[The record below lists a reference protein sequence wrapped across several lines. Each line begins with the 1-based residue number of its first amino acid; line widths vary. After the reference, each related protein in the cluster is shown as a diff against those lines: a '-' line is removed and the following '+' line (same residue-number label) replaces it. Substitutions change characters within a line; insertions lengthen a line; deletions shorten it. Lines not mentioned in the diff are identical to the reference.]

1 MDSNK
6 NRRTLGVQGMSERDD
21 LLASIAETIKTYR
34 TGELAQPTPQHV
46 DRWASQF
53 TPANQLPFLR
63 EFNHVMRQA
72 FLTKK
77 TVSDFLSRLVTNKEL
92 AGDDPKT
99 FWGRANVLRI
109 QQDGQSQKEM
119 VKLFAASLEEQCGL
133 KLANCGVN
141 GGDYIYLDDVLFG
154 GNRVGADLESW
165 ITNKAPQNATVHII
179 LIAYHTLGQYFAKN
193 KLIEASRRAGKKID
207 IRFWRLGEL
216 ENRLRWKNDSEVLW
230 PATVP
235 DDATA
240 QAYVAAQ
247 NRFPL
252 NPRQPGGKLN
262 WFSSEAG
269 RQVLESEFLIAGVKI
284 RSLTG
289 NLSEWYRPLGCSSF
303 GVGFGALIATYRNC
317 PNNCPL
323 ALWWGDPQQAYG
335 ALHWYPL
342 LQRKTYADPENVF
355 DDLDDLTV

>member
-1 MDSNK
+1 
-6 NRRTLGVQGMSERDD
+6 MSERDE
-21 LLASIAETIKTYR
+21 LLASIAKTIKTYR
-34 TGELAQPTPQHV
+34 EGELAQPTPEHV

-63 EFNHVMRQA
+63 EFKHVIHQT

-92 AGDDPKT
+92 AGDDPKK
-99 FWGRANVLRI
+99 FWTRANVLRI

-154 GNRVGADLESW
+154 GNRVGADLETW
-165 ITNKAPQNATVHII
+165 ITNTAPKSATVHVI
-179 LIAYHTLGQYFAKN
+179 LIAYHTLGQYFTNN
-193 KLIEASRRAGKKID
+193 KLIEASRRVGKKID
-207 IRFWRLGEL
+207 IRFWRLGVL
-216 ENRLRWKNDSEVLW
+216 ENRLRYRNDSEVLW
-230 PATVP
+230 PAVIP
-235 DDATA
+235 NDAVV

-247 NRFPL
+247 NAQSKYPFS
-252 NPRQPGGKLN
+252 PRQPGGKLGL
-262 WFSSEAG
+262 FSSESG

-284 RSLTG
+284 RSLS
-289 NLSEWYRPLGCSSF
+289 NPIEWYRPLGCGSF

-323 ALWWGDPQQAYG
+323 ALWWGDPQQTSG
-335 ALHWYPL
+335 ALLWYPL
-342 LQRKTYADPENVF
+342 LQRKTYANLENVF
-355 DDLDDLTV
+355 SDLDDITV